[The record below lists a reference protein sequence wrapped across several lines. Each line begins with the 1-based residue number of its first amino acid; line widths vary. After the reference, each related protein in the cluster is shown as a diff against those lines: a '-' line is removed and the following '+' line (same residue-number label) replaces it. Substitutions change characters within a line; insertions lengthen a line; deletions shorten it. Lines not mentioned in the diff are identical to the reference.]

1 MIPEKYEAEFMKEG
15 KISEPVWKRSV
26 LKRIKNRRE
35 EVTVGPGVGRAGNLL
50 DMKTGKT
57 VLSSEADFLSS
68 RQVGSHVSGKLIFN
82 RVINA
87 CAAMG
92 ASPVAVQVQLLCPED
107 FPESDLRELMSVLE
121 EEAASK
127 KVSLLPGKIEASS
140 AVTAPY
146 LMLNGIGELIDES
159 FYPYAGVKAGQEL
172 VLSKWIALES
182 TVLLATEHE
191 KELLARYTPVFV
203 DHAQAL
209 LNYISTV
216 PEAAVAVRHGVTAML
231 HVEEGGI
238 FGALWEFAEGVGLG
252 VEVQVKSIPVKQE
265 TIEICELYNKN
276 PYQLP
281 SAGCL
286 LMVTEQ
292 GERLRR
298 ELEQAGIPA
307 VVIGRLTEGNDR
319 VLLHDEEKRF
329 LELPKMN
336 ELRAEKS
343 LD

>member
-1 MIPEKYEAEFMKEG
+1 MKEG
-15 KISEPVWKRSV
+15 KISEPVRKRSV

-35 EVTVGPGVGRAGNLL
+35 EITVGPGIGKAANLLNIRAG
-50 DMKTGKT
+50 GT

-68 RQVGSHVSGKLIFN
+68 WEAGSHVSGRLVFN
-82 RVINA
+82 RAINA

-92 ASPVAVQVQLLCPED
+92 ASPVAVQVQLLCPAA
-107 FPESDLRELMSVLE
+107 FMESDLKELMSVLE
-121 EEAASK
+121 EEAALQNI
-127 KVSLLPGKIEASS
+127 SLLPGKIESS
-140 AVTAPY
+140 AAVTAPY
-146 LMLNGIGELIDES
+146 LTLNGIGILEKES
-159 FYPYAGVKAGQEL
+159 FCPYEGIKAGQEL

-182 TVLLATEHE
+182 TVLLAAEHE

-203 DHAQAL
+203 DHAREL

-231 HVEEGGI
+231 HIEEGGI
-238 FGALWEFAEGVGLG
+238 FGALWELAEGAGLG
-252 VEVQVKSIPVKQE
+252 LEVQVKSIPVKQE

-298 ELEQAGIPA
+298 ELWQAGIPA
-307 VVIGRLTEGNDR
+307 AVIGRLTDGNER
-319 VLLHDEEKRF
+319 ILLHEEEKRF
-329 LELPKMN
+329 LELPRMN
-336 ELRAEKS
+336 ELRNES
-343 LD
+343 ITGGQ

>member
-1 MIPEKYEAEFMKEG
+1 MREG

-35 EVTVGPGVGRAGNLL
+35 EITVAPGVGKSGSLL
-50 DMKTGKT
+50 DMKAGRT
-57 VLSSEADFLSS
+57 VVSSEADFLSS
-68 RQVGSHVSGKLIFN
+68 WQSGSHVSGRLILN
-82 RVINA
+82 RAVNA

-92 ASPVAVQVQLLCPED
+92 ALPVAVQVQLLCPLE
-107 FPESDLRELMSVLE
+107 FMESDLRELIGILE
-121 EEAASK
+121 EEAAVQN
-127 KVSLLPGKIEASS
+127 VSLLPGKIEASG

-146 LMLNGIGELIDES
+146 LTVNGIGILKEEG
-159 FYPYAGVKAGQEL
+159 FCPYEGVKAGQEL

-182 TVLLATEHE
+182 TVLLAEEHE

-203 DHAQAL
+203 DHAQEL
-209 LNYISTV
+209 LRYISTV

-238 FGALWEFAEGVGLG
+238 FGALWELAEGAGLG
-252 VEVQVKSIPVKQE
+252 VEVQVKSIPVRQE

-298 ELEQAGIPA
+298 ELLQAGIPA
-307 VVIGRLTEGNDR
+307 VVIGVLTDGKER
-319 VLLHDEEKRF
+319 VLLHEEEKRF

-336 ELRAEKS
+336 ELRNES
-343 LD
+343 ITGGQG

>member
-1 MIPEKYEAEFMKEG
+1 MKEG

-26 LKRIKNRRE
+26 LKRIKNRRK
-35 EVTVGPGVGRAGNLL
+35 EVIVGPGIGRAGNLL
-50 DMKTGKT
+50 DMKMGKT
-57 VLSSEADFLSS
+57 VVSSEADFLSS
-68 RQVGSHVSGKLIFN
+68 RQAGSYVSGKLILN
-82 RVINA
+82 RAINA

-107 FPESDLRELMSVLE
+107 FIESDLRELMNVLD
-121 EEAASK
+121 EEAARRH
-127 KVSLLPGKIEASS
+127 VSLLPGKIESS
-140 AVTAPY
+140 VTVAAPY
-146 LMLNGIGELIDES
+146 LIANGIGILADES
-159 FYPYAGVKAGQEL
+159 YCPYKNVKAGQEL

-191 KELLARYTPVFV
+191 EELLMRYTPAFV

-209 LNYISTV
+209 LAYISTV
-216 PEAAVAVRHGVTAML
+216 PEAAVAVRHGATAML

-238 FGALWEFAEGVGLG
+238 FGALWELAEGAGLG
-252 VEVQVKSIPVKQE
+252 VEIQVKSIPVKQE

-286 LMVTEQ
+286 LMATEQ

-298 ELEQAGIPA
+298 ELEQVGIPS
-307 VVIGRLTEGNDR
+307 VVIGRLTEGRER
-319 VLLHDEEKRF
+319 VLLHEEEKRF

-336 ELRAEKS
+336 ELRAEKEP
-343 LD
+343 D